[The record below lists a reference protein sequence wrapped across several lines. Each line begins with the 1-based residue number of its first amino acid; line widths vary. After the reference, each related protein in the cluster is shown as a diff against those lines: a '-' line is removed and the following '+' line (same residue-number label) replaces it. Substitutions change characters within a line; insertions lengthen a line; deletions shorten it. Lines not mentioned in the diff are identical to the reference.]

1 MKNIFA
7 GLDKLGFDDINDVD
21 LYRTKNKIEQEND
34 DNIEDNTPKE
44 IHHLYDK
51 KISCPVCD
59 NEFTV
64 KAIKTSSYKMKS
76 RDSDFF
82 IRYELINPYFYD
94 VWLCNSCG
102 YAAMKSDF
110 LKIRSYQKD
119 DVLNNISSRWKGREY
134 PVPYD
139 IDIAI
144 ERYKLSLLNYF
155 YMDARDSQKAMN
167 CLKLSWMYRLKED
180 EENEQLYLKEVL
192 EGFKEAYFN
201 EDFPIF
207 GMKRFTVMYLIGE
220 LNRRVKNDK
229 DALLWFGNVITAQAA
244 DRKIKD
250 LARDQKDLIKPPNQL
265 HKPDTTDSKPKKK
278 KGFFSS
284 LFE

>member
-119 DVLNNISSRWKGREY
+119 DVLNNISSRWKGRE
-134 PVPYD
+134 
-139 IDIAI
+139 
-144 ERYKLSLLNYF
+144 
-155 YMDARDSQKAMN
+155 
-167 CLKLSWMYRLKED
+167 
-180 EENEQLYLKEVL
+180 
-192 EGFKEAYFN
+192 
-201 EDFPIF
+201 
-207 GMKRFTVMYLIGE
+207 
-220 LNRRVKNDK
+220 
-229 DALLWFGNVITAQAA
+229 
-244 DRKIKD
+244 
-250 LARDQKDLIKPPNQL
+250 
-265 HKPDTTDSKPKKK
+265 
-278 KGFFSS
+278 
-284 LFE
+284 